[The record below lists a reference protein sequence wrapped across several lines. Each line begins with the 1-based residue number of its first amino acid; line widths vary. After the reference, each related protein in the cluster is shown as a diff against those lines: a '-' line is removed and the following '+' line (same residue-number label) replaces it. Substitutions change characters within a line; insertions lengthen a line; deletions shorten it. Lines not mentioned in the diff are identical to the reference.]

1 MRNTLILMILGIS
14 VLFSSFTLNNKG
26 AENSDI
32 PKQQEI
38 QSQNAIRYH
47 WFFIRIRIDER
58 KKKYFIV
65 GNASRVVQGTI
76 DEFRQKLWW
85 GITHKQLAIGPFMS
99 AEEADVARL
108 YYKNNRERIPKDIDA
123 PKTEVHWFLLTVK
136 ELKRANAYKLERMP
150 ARTASGT
157 IEDFID
163 ALYEGMTF
171 EHLVV
176 GAFWNYD
183 QAEYAKSIYR
193 ENE

>member
-1 MRNTLILMILGIS
+1 MGDKT
-14 VLFSSFTLNNKG
+14 NKI
-26 AENSDI
+26 E
-32 PKQQEI
+32 KQYELKATK
-38 QSQNAIRYH
+38 AIRYY

-65 GNASRVVQGTI
+65 GNASRVASGTI
-76 DEFRQKLWW
+76 DEFRQRLWW

-99 AEEADVARL
+99 SDEAEIARL
-108 YYKNNRERIPKDIDA
+108 YYKNNRERIPKDIEA

-157 IEDFID
+157 IDDFVD

-183 QAEYAKSIYR
+183 QAELAKSIYR